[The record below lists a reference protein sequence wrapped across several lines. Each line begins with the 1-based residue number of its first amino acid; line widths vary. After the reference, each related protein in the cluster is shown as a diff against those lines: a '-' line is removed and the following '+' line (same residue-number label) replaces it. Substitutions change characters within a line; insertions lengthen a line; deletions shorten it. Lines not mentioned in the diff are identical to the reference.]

1 MELNEISLALQS
13 ENAASAAEAALKM
26 VTEKNT
32 LPEKI
37 LETVGNDIFQYKL
50 LTTDQL
56 CFEDGVREACKLNYC
71 GKYGHSWTCP
81 PACGEIEELK
91 AKMLKYKNVFVF
103 TTKHDIEDSFDIEGM
118 HAAHKR
124 HDKITSSLRDICS
137 EHSAMILAA
146 GSCTI
151 CEKCAYPD
159 APCRFP
165 DKALTSL
172 EACGINV
179 MTLSKT
185 AGINYING
193 TNTVTYFTAVLFN

>member
-1 MELNEISLALQS
+1 MERNEIVIPEAPEGTA
-13 ENAASAAEAALKM
+13 ENR
-26 VTEKNT
+26 T

-37 LETVGNDIFQYKL
+37 LETAGKDIFRYKL

-56 CFEDGVREACKLNYC
+56 CFEEGVREACKVNYC
-71 GKYGHSWTCP
+71 GRYSKSWTCP
-81 PACGEIEELK
+81 PACGELGELK
-91 AKMLKYKNVFVF
+91 EKILKYKNAFVF

-118 HAAHKR
+118 YAAHKR
-124 HDKITSSLRDICS
+124 HNEITVSLTDICR
-137 EHSAMILAA
+137 EHSARILAA

-151 CEKCAYPD
+151 CEKCSYPD

-165 DKALTSL
+165 DRALTSI

-193 TNTVTYFTAVLFN
+193 SNTVTYFTAVLFN